1 MQNMDALLDRLLQ
14 ELTVETRLRLIVA
27 IEDSVERLLA
37 VGRERVAG
45 AAPQLQRP
53 VGEELW
59 DAPWTGK
66 AVPGRFIP
74 KATCRVC
81 AQSKAAVDD
90 DKFRIRANLLCR
102 TCIDARKERLSE
114 TDKASRD
121 AWTNDACV
129 NCREP
134 FGRVSNV
141 RLLCTP
147 CGESAREY
155 RRAARRHLRGKV
167 GQA

>member
-27 IEDSVERLLA
+27 IEDSVERD
-37 VGRERVAG
+37 GAG
-45 AAPQLQRP
+45 TAPQFCAQSKAA
-53 VGEELW
+53 VDEELR
-59 DAPWTGK
+59 DTPWTGK

-90 DKFRIRANLLCR
+90 DKFRIRANLMCR
-102 TCIDARKERLSE
+102 TCIDARKERLSDA
-114 TDKASRD
+114 DKASRD

-147 CGESAREY
+147 CSESAREY
-155 RRAARRHLRGKV
+155 RRAARKHLRGKV

>member
-27 IEDSVERLLA
+27 IEDSVERDGA
-37 VGRERVAG
+37 VAIPAV
-45 AAPQLQRP
+45 

-59 DAPWTGK
+59 DTPWTGK
-66 AVPGRFIP
+66 AGPGRFIP
-74 KATCRVC
+74 RATCRVC

-90 DKFRIRANLLCR
+90 DKFRIRANLMCR

-155 RRAARRHLRGKV
+155 RRAARKHLRGKV

>member
-27 IEDSVERLLA
+27 IEDSVERD
-37 VGRERVAG
+37 GAG
-45 AAPQLQRP
+45 TAA
-53 VGEELW
+53 EELW
-59 DAPWTGK
+59 DTPWTGK

-74 KATCRVC
+74 KTTCRVC
-81 AQSKAAVDD
+81 ARAKAAVDD
-90 DKFRIRANLLCR
+90 DKFRIRVNLMCR

-147 CGESAREY
+147 CSESAREY
-155 RRAARRHLRGKV
+155 RRAARKHLRGKV

>member
-27 IEDSVERLLA
+27 IEDSVERD
-37 VGRERVAG
+37 GAG
-45 AAPQLQRP
+45 TAAE

-59 DAPWTGK
+59 DTPWTGK

-90 DKFRIRANLLCR
+90 DKFRIRANLMCR

-129 NCREP
+129 NCREL

-147 CGESAREY
+147 CSESAREY
-155 RRAARRHLRGKV
+155 RRAARKHLRGKV

>member
-27 IEDSVERLLA
+27 IEDSVERE
-37 VGRERVAG
+37 GAG
-45 AAPQLQRP
+45 TAPQLQRP
-53 VGEELW
+53 VAIPAEVGEELW

-90 DKFRIRANLLCR
+90 DKFRIRANLMCR

-147 CGESAREY
+147 CSESAREY
-155 RRAARRHLRGKV
+155 RRAARKHLRGKV

>member
-1 MQNMDALLDRLLQ
+1 MQNMDALLDRLLK

-27 IEDSVERLLA
+27 LEDSVERD
-37 VGRERVAG
+37 GAG
-45 AAPQLQRP
+45 GTAPQLQRP

-90 DKFRIRANLLCR
+90 DKFRIRANLMCR

-147 CGESAREY
+147 CSESAREY
-155 RRAARRHLRGKV
+155 RRAARKHLRGKV

>member
-1 MQNMDALLDRLLQ
+1 MQNMDALLNRLLQ

-27 IEDSVERLLA
+27 IEDSVERD
-37 VGRERVAG
+37 GAG
-45 AAPQLQRP
+45 TAPQLQRP

-59 DAPWTGK
+59 DAPWTGP
-66 AVPGRFIP
+66 AFPGRFIP

-90 DKFRIRANLLCR
+90 DKFRIRANLMCR

-155 RRAARRHLRGKV
+155 RRAARKHLRGQV

>member
-27 IEDSVERLLA
+27 IEDSVERD
-37 VGRERVAG
+37 GAG
-45 AAPQLQRP
+45 TAPQ
-53 VGEELW
+53 W

-90 DKFRIRANLLCR
+90 DKFRIRANLMCR

-147 CGESAREY
+147 CSESAREY
-155 RRAARRHLRGKV
+155 RRAARKHLRGKV

>member
-27 IEDSVERLLA
+27 IEDSVERD
-37 VGRERVAG
+37 GAG
-45 AAPQLQRP
+45 TAPQLQRP

-81 AQSKAAVDD
+81 AQPKAAVADD
-90 DKFRIRANLLCR
+90 QLRIRANLVCR

-147 CGESAREY
+147 CSESAREY

>member
-27 IEDSVERLLA
+27 IEDSVERD
-37 VGRERVAG
+37 GAG
-45 AAPQLQRP
+45 TAPQLQ
-53 VGEELW
+53 ELW

-74 KATCRVC
+74 KTECRVC
-81 AQSKAAVDD
+81 GQSKAAVDD
-90 DKFRIRANLLCR
+90 DKFRIRANLMCR

-147 CGESAREY
+147 CSESAREY
-155 RRAARRHLRGKV
+155 RRAARKHLRGKV
-167 GQA
+167 GRA